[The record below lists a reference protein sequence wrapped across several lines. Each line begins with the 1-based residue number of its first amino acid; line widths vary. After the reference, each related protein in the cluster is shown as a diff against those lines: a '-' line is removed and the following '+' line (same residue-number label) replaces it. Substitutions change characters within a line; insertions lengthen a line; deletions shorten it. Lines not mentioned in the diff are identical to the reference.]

1 MYIIAKM
8 RSFFQVTHCRNSA
21 YNSMRK
27 HKGSYMDLNQNVNEN
42 VDTGTLSI
50 HLTNESNGTP
60 VQGAKI
66 SISYTGNP
74 SQTIEEVSADDS
86 GNSEE
91 LTLNAPPLEYS
102 MEPSEEQ
109 PYAEYTIRVQAPGY
123 RDITVSAI
131 NVLPGETAIQNVRM
145 EAEDAP
151 GDRIDMV
158 VIAAHT
164 LYAEYP
170 PKIPEDEIKPM
181 NESGEIVLSRVVI
194 PEYIVVHDGA
204 PGDTTASDYYIRY
217 RDYIKNVASSEIYA
231 TWPDAAI
238 RANVLAIMSFTL
250 NRVYTEWYRGKGY
263 NFTIT
268 SSTAYDHKFIYGRN
282 YFQSISRV
290 VDEMFENYLSRPNVR
305 QPILTQYCDG
315 QRVTCPNWMSQWG
328 SKYLGDQGYSAIDI
342 LRNYYGNDM
351 YINTAQGISGIP
363 ASWPGYNLSIG
374 SSGEKVRQLQEQLQ
388 RISQAY
394 PAIPSITADGIYGN
408 RTKEAVAKF
417 QSVFGLPATGVVD
430 YPTWYRISDIYVA
443 VSRIA
448 ELR

>member
-42 VDTGTLSI
+42 VDTGTLRI

-158 VIAAHT
+158 VIAAQT

-170 PKIPEDEIKPM
+170 PKIPEDQIKPM